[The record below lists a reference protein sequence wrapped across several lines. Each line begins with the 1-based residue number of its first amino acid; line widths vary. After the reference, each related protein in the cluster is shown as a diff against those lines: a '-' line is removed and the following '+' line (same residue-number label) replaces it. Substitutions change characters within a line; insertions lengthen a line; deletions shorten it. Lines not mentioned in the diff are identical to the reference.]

1 MRYLFIAIF
10 EKTVLWGSIIMI
22 AYRVFL
28 PYIYKIPYLTSTIQI
43 IFLIFWAIIMIG
55 GMMSYLYPYIR
66 LPKQPIKKEGII
78 RAFYLKS
85 YQIIMQL
92 YYCFFGV
99 YTIFY
104 LDRVSVLF
112 DYLMLLLLGVFLG
125 YEIAVKSNKYSL
137 DESYKKKQKHKGK
150 RNTLSDQD

>member
-10 EKTVLWGSIIMI
+10 EKAALWGSIIMI

-28 PYIYKIPYLTSTIQI
+28 PYIYKTPYLTTTIQI
-43 IFLIFWAIIMIG
+43 IFLIFWAITMIG

-66 LPKQPIKKEGII
+66 SPKQPIKKEGVI
-78 RAFYLKS
+78 RTFYLKS
-85 YQIIMQL
+85 YQIIMQS
-92 YYCFFGV
+92 YCYVFGA

-125 YEIAVKSNKYSL
+125 YKIAVKANKYSL
-137 DESYKKKQKHKGK
+137 DESYKKKQAHKDK
-150 RNTLSDQD
+150 KDTLSH